1 MPIMNVLRRVSKV
14 PWWPKYAL
22 AITAGPFLGGFAGF
36 GLLLFALLVY
46 LLAPA
51 EFVKR
56 YGPFGPVALVYLK
69 GGTLGGLLAGLVW
82 PLTRWR
88 IGALLAGI
96 CFMFPLYY
104 YAGALLFGPEGKG
117 TSEIRL
123 IAGGLAT
130 VTGTILGF
138 KLSKDPEM
146 AGMFAKPRT
155 P

>member
-1 MPIMNVLRRVSKV
+1 
-14 PWWPKYAL
+14 
-22 AITAGPFLGGFAGF
+22 
-36 GLLLFALLVY
+36 
-46 LLAPA
+46 
-51 EFVKR
+51 
-56 YGPFGPVALVYLK
+56 
-69 GGTLGGLLAGLVW
+69 
-82 PLTRWR
+82 
-88 IGALLAGI
+88 
-96 CFMFPLYY
+96 MFPLYY